1 MTVGDLNDLPCT
13 AANAAKGALG
23 TGRSGSASCGCSRYA
38 AGAYGSAAAV
48 KHFSIVEVEGAEL
61 GSADARRILQ
71 HSLEHRLQL
80 AGRAANDL
88 QHLRGRGLLLQRLG
102 ELSRARLH
110 LVKQPHVLDRD
121 HRLVG
126 EGGEQLDLLIS
137 ERLNVEPRRHQDA
150 DELPVAQQRHAQHSA
165 VLFQAARLQEGQ
177 FGIGVGVRDMDG
189 FASKHHT
196 ADDRRPIRCD
206 WMTPHM
212 CDVLR
217 RKAVAGDVM
226 VEPIPGKPDGH
237 PVGATKMPGRTRP
250 AYPAPSADRRSCD

>member
-1 MTVGDLNDLPCT
+1 MQRDGAKRISFAKPKRAEFGLT
-13 AANAAKGALG
+13 NA
-23 TGRSGSASCGCSRYA
+23 SGIR
-38 AGAYGSAAAV
+38 
-48 KHFSIVEVEGAEL
+48 KH
-61 GSADARRILQ
+61 R
-71 HSLEHRLQL
+71 LEHWLQL
-80 AGRAANDL
+80 TRRGTDDT
-88 QHLRGRGLLLQRLG
+88 QHLRGRGLLFQRLG
-102 ELSRARLH
+102 EIAGAGLH
-110 LVKQPHVLDRD
+110 LVEQPHVLDRD

-165 VLFQAARLQEGQ
+165 VLFHAACLQQGQ
-177 FGIGVGVRDMDG
+177 LGIGVGVRDMDG

-226 VEPIPGKPDGH
+226 VEPVPGKPDGH
-237 PVGATKMPGRTRP
+237 PVGATKMPGRLDQRIEDHLQIEGGH
-250 AYPAPSADRRSCD
+250 ALRHGHFK

>member
-1 MTVGDLNDLPCT
+1 MVLNTGSSSPGELLMTCRH
-13 AANAAKGALG
+13 LG
-23 TGRSGSASCGCSRYA
+23 GRR
-38 AGAYGSAAAV
+38 
-48 KHFSIVEVEGAEL
+48 
-61 GSADARRILQ
+61 
-71 HSLEHRLQL
+71 
-80 AGRAANDL
+80 
-88 QHLRGRGLLLQRLG
+88 LLLQRLAK
-102 ELSRARLH
+102 LARARLH
-110 LVKQPHVLDRD
+110 LVEQPHVLDRD

-126 EGGEQLDLLIS
+126 EGGDQLDLLIS

-165 VLFQAARLQEGQ
+165 VLFHAACLQQGQ

-226 VEPIPGKPDGH
+226 VEPVPGKPDGH
-237 PVGATKMPGRTRP
+237 PVGATKMPGQLDQRIEYRLQIEGRAADDLEHVGGGGLLLQAISRSSLSRRVFSMAMTAWAAKFWTSSICLSVKGRTSWR
-250 AYPAPSADRRSCD
+250 